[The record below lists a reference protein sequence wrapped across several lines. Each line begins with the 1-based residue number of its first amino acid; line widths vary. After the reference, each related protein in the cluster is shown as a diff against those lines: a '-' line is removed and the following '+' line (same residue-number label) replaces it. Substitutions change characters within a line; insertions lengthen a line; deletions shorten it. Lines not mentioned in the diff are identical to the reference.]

1 MSFQLGDLFWNT
13 SVIQDYVDDFCRK
26 QPDYCD
32 LQEECLEL
40 QEEFF
45 DGLSPE
51 QRKSYLRLEA
61 VSNACTCLSIQGTF
75 YAGLGLRK
83 SVLDAMGASD
93 HGTSDRQ
100 ARS

>member
-1 MSFQLGDLFWNT
+1 MSFQLSDLFWNT
-13 SVIQDYVDDFCRK
+13 SEIQAYVYDFCRN

-51 QRKSYLRLEA
+51 QQKSYLRLES

-93 HGTSDRQ
+93 NGTSDSH